1 MLTRTKKYGSI
12 SGSPSHPSTSVVP
25 SSNISVNNNNNS
37 NNSPVLANKSSSS
50 ATTAT
55 SVNINNNINSQSN
68 RLSGGGS
75 GSAAATTTHPES
87 GTSNQTGSTTGTSIF
102 SRIISEVAG
111 VTGKLTRSR
120 SGSGK
125 SQKSVGGKQQQQS
138 RQNSTA
144 SADSAFEAI
153 DEQQP
158 TITTTS
164 TKSSQISPSNSK
176 TFRPKIQKEETTV
189 TVKADVLKTKETQSI
204 TQKKE
209 DKEKPNSDKSDN
221 SKIVIVTQEIVL
233 PIIEEL
239 LQRVEREIE
248 LKRAR
253 EQLQQEQGLKPS
265 DPRILRGM
273 AEETKKQENNNTEEN
288 SNVPPDKQQQQLQT
302 PSHYDTIKHSNYR
315 FIRKSLENQNHVT
328 LSKINYFDN
337 ETVETEFP
345 RNLDDNIEILS
356 REAENLEEQ
365 FKADEKKLVQYGPI
379 YDPEQFEKQQAEKKQ
394 RDQDE
399 SEDEPVCV
407 SPCGRFFKYDK
418 EVGRGSFKT
427 VYRGL
432 DTQTGVAVAWCELLV
447 SFYFCLLFYMNVTN
461 FRDFRIKK

>member
-1 MLTRTKKYGSI
+1 M
-12 SGSPSHPSTSVVP
+12 
-25 SSNISVNNNNNS
+25 
-37 NNSPVLANKSSSS
+37 
-50 ATTAT
+50 
-55 SVNINNNINSQSN
+55 NINNNINSQSN
-68 RLSGGGS
+68 RISGGGGG
-75 GSAAATTTHPES
+75 GSATATATGHQE
-87 GTSNQTGSTTGTSIF
+87 NQTATGSTTGSIF

-125 SQKSVGGKQQQQS
+125 SQKSIGGRQQQQQS

-144 SADSAFEAI
+144 SADSAIEAI
-153 DEQQP
+153 DEQHVVP
-158 TITTTS
+158 TTATT

-189 TVKADVLKTKETQSI
+189 TVKADVIEQG
-204 TQKKE
+204 
-209 DKEKPNSDKSDN
+209 KPNSDKSDN
-221 SKIVIVTQEIVL
+221 SKILIVTQEIVL

-288 SNVPPDKQQQQLQT
+288 SNVPPDKQLQT

-379 YDPEQFEKQQAEKKQ
+379 YDPEQFEKQQAEKKR

-447 SFYFCLLFYMNVTN
+447 RFDDLSLNKIFVLMMT
-461 FRDFRIKK
+461 RILVFLG

>member
-1 MLTRTKKYGSI
+1 M
-12 SGSPSHPSTSVVP
+12 VP

-37 NNSPVLANKSSSS
+37 CNNSPVVVANKSAVS
-50 ATTAT
+50 

-68 RLSGGGS
+68 RVCVGGG
-75 GSAAATTTHPES
+75 GGGQPEPVPTPPAH
-87 GTSNQTGSTTGTSIF
+87 GSIF

-125 SQKSVGGKQQQQS
+125 SQKSVGGKQS

-144 SADSAFEAI
+144 SADSAIEAI
-153 DEQQP
+153 DEQVA
-158 TITTTS
+158 TTTT

-176 TFRPKIQKEETTV
+176 TFIRPKIQKEETTV
-189 TVKADVLKTKETQSI
+189 TVKADEITKQTQLLI
-204 TQKKE
+204 EEQEKG
-209 DKEKPNSDKSDN
+209 KPNSDN
-221 SKIVIVTQEIVL
+221 TSKILIVTQEIVL

-239 LQRVEREIE
+239 LQRVEREVE

-253 EQLQQEQGLKPS
+253 EQQGLKPS

-302 PSHYDTIKHSNYR
+302 PSHYDTIKHHSNYR

-447 SFYFCLLFYMNVTN
+447 RLVLLLNLTQILMSNSFV
-461 FRDFRIKK
+461 